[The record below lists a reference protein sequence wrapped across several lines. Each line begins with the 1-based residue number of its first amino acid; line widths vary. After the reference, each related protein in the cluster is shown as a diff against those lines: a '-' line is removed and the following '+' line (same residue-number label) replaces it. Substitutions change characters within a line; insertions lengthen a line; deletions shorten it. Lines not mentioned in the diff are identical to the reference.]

1 MRGGAISDMRNTQ
14 RVQWCMSADWVS
26 IGSVMVLGL
35 VLGLKHALD
44 ADHVAAVAT
53 IVSERRNLL
62 SSSLV
67 GALWGVGH
75 TLSLLIAGVAVI
87 VLHVQIGA
95 RLALALE
102 FGVAVM
108 LIGLGANA
116 LRAVARGGRVHL
128 HVHEH
133 GGRLHWHPHTHE
145 PEGALPSHHRIGVRP
160 LLIGMVHGLAGSA
173 ALMLLVLSSIPS
185 PLIGF
190 AYIGVFGIGSIGGM
204 LAMSVLVS
212 LPAQLTAARFTRA
225 HLAVRT
231 LAALFSLG
239 LGLSMAYR
247 IGVVDRLF
255 V

>member
-1 MRGGAISDMRNTQ
+1 MRGGAISDMRKAQ
-14 RVQWCMSADWVS
+14 RVPWRMSADWIS
-26 IGSVMVLGL
+26 IGSLMVLGL

-53 IVSERRNLL
+53 IVSERRSWL

-87 VLHVQIGA
+87 VLHIQVGA

-133 GGRLHWHPHTHE
+133 DGRSHWHPHAHE
-145 PEGALPSHHRIGVRP
+145 SEAALTSHHRIGVRP
-160 LLIGMVHGLAGSA
+160 LLVGMMHGFAGSA
-173 ALMLLVLSSIPS
+173 AVMLLVLASIPS

-204 LAMSVLVS
+204 LVMSALVS
-212 LPAQLTAARFTRA
+212 LPARLTAARFARA
-225 HLAVRT
+225 HVAVRT

-239 LGLSMAYR
+239 LGLSMAYQ
-247 IGVVDRLF
+247 IGVVDGLF